1 MVTGWGK
8 LYHRGPRPD
17 ILQEVNV
24 TTISNQECRASY
36 SQDMITDHMICAVG
50 DRQDACKGDSGGP
63 LAVLGQDG
71 SYTQVGVISWG
82 KERVQLSIS
91 NANFLRTLS
100 LKKLLLIREGINEP
114 ILLGLCDPR
123 LPRCLHQGLLS
134 PGLDRES
141 DVRTCTR

>member
-1 MVTGWGK
+1 MSAVVTGWGR
-8 LYHRGPRPD
+8 LNTTGPRPD

-24 TTISNQECRASY
+24 TTITNQECRASY
-36 SQDMITDHMICAVG
+36 SQDRITDHMICAAG
-50 DRQDACKGDSGGP
+50 DGQDACRGDSGGP

-114 ILLGLCDPR
+114 ILSGLCDPR
-123 LPRCLHQGLLS
+123 LPGCLHQGLLS
-134 PGLDRES
+134 PGLA
-141 DVRTCTR
+141 